1 MGKRHLF
8 MGLSENGVYHPKM
21 IILIKTSDHQPI
33 DFWVSHFQ
41 TSSSHYIYLHGSPK
55 NSHHP
60 PKKSMCGNHKT
71 LEISKKKGASTL
83 GIGETTMTSLDSR
96 LEHRGKELMV
106 AFCIDTSMFL

>member
-1 MGKRHLF
+1 
-8 MGLSENGVYHPKM
+8 
-21 IILIKTSDHQPI
+21 
-33 DFWVSHFQ
+33 
-41 TSSSHYIYLHGSPK
+41 
-55 NSHHP
+55 
-60 PKKSMCGNHKT
+60 MCGNHKT